1 HTILVP
7 TDFTLPEPVP
17 GAVRAMKAMILAAG
31 KGTRIRPLTESI
43 PKPMVPIINKPLLE
57 FLVDLLRQHG
67 FDEIM
72 ISTSYLANQIENYF
86 ADGSRFGVH
95 IGYSFEGHHR
105 DGQVLAEGLGAA
117 GGLKAIQDFS
127 GFYDDTFAV
136 LCGDAIVDVDLTR
149 ALALHRASKALA
161 SIMLKEVTPR
171 EVSRYGMVKVDGEGR

>member
-1 HTILVP
+1 MVGRDSDPGNTILVP

-105 DGQVLAEGLGAA
+105 DGQVLAEGRRSRTSPASTTTPSPSSAA
-117 GGLKAIQDFS
+117 
-127 GFYDDTFAV
+127 
-136 LCGDAIVDVDLTR
+136 TR
-149 ALALHRASKALA
+149 SWTWTSRGPWPCTARARPSPA
-161 SIMLKEVTPR
+161 SC
-171 EVSRYGMVKVDGEGR
+171 